1 MSEPAW
7 ARQRPARCSLQRVS
21 RVWRPRRLALNH
33 DLPDSFLAP
42 RAFGPFRV
50 LHQIGVGVLGPVYRA
65 QGEADGALVAIK
77 ALRLDV
83 PPEQA
88 AEAATG
94 LAGLAEAWPR
104 QAALADMIAAGLEG
118 ETPWVAL
125 RHLESPTL
133 DTWLREGRRA
143 RTLYAL
149 EGITALAEAID
160 TAHARQIVH
169 GSLHP
174 RDVFVDPQGVTRVT
188 GFGIAQVLARVGIR
202 PPVRRPYTAPEAIE
216 SAALSPGADLFALGS
231 LAFEWLTG
239 RRPAGLGA
247 EAAEH
252 FEIATSPERLAHAR
266 TVLAA
271 MLAADPGHRPE
282 SAVAFARALTHALTD
297 GDDQPLAGP
306 EAAGDAPPED
316 ALRLFATQGTL
327 WEAPRAA
334 ESWRDDDLGTG
345 LRSVSDSGAELAPD
359 VELVELEVA
368 PFELGPFQPESESE
382 TENVPPRPAAEDTL
396 ISAPT
401 DDTVIHGG
409 GILGLNRLESRA
421 TAPETTVVEPATIVS
436 APFDTG
442 DTIRESVRRV
452 DLEPPDSFEPTIVTP
467 VSSEATI
474 VGRAP
479 VAVAEPPAEASAP
492 PAVVLMLT
500 LALGLAV
507 GGAGGYLLGQR
518 SSARE
523 RDQVLTAAPT
533 PLDEPRLAN
542 ETATPPAAA
551 PGEAPPIVRDGAP
564 PAAPAAPATP
574 RSRAAAASGE
584 LIVRSMPA
592 GAAVVIDNAW
602 RGRTPLTLRGLPFGT
617 HTVRVVEKGYVA
629 ETRRVSLDARV
640 PAATVSVQLERAAPE
655 RVAAK
660 PAPTPGAATGA
671 VFIASRPTGAQVFV
685 DGRLVGS
692 TPLLVSELAPG
703 TRAIRLEHTGHR
715 PWTTQVSIAAG
726 QRQRIAASLEEGSP

>member
-1 MSEPAW
+1 
-7 ARQRPARCSLQRVS
+7 VS
-21 RVWRPRRLALNH
+21 WVWRPRRLALNH

-88 AEAATG
+88 AEAA
-94 LAGLAEAWPR
+94 AGLAELAEVWPR

-143 RTLYAL
+143 RTQYAL

-202 PPVRRPYTAPEAIE
+202 PPVRRPYTAPEAVE
-216 SAALSPGADLFALGS
+216 SAALSNGSDLFALGA

-239 RRPAGLGA
+239 RRPAGLGV

-297 GDDQPLAGP
+297 GDDQDLAGP
-306 EAAGDAPPED
+306 VVAGDAPPED

-334 ESWRDDDLGTG
+334 ETWRDDDLGTG
-345 LRSVSDSGAELAPD
+345 LRSVSETGAELAPD
-359 VELVELEVA
+359 VEVVELEVA
-368 PFELGPFQPESESE
+368 PFELGPFQPESDSEGERESE
-382 TENVPPRPAAEDTL
+382 PPRSASDDTL

-401 DDTVIHGG
+401 DDTVIHGS
-409 GILGLNRLESRA
+409 GILGLNRLESRT
-421 TAPETTVVEPATIVS
+421 TAPEAAVEPATIDS

-442 DTIRESVRRV
+442 DTIRERV
-452 DLEPPDSFEPTIVTP
+452 HRVEREPPDSFEPTIVAP
-467 VSSEATI
+467 VSSEPTI

-479 VAVAEPPAEASAP
+479 VAVAEPPAEVSAP

-507 GGAGGYLLGQR
+507 GGAGGYQLGQR

-523 RDQVLTAAPT
+523 RDQVVTAAPT

-542 ETATPPAAA
+542 DAATPPTAG
-551 PGEAPPIVRDGAP
+551 PGEAPPVVRDGAP
-564 PAAPAAPATP
+564 PAAPAAPAAP
-574 RSRAAAASGE
+574 RSRAAAPSGE

-617 HTVRVVEKGYVA
+617 HTVRVVDKGYVA

-671 VFIASRPTGAQVFV
+671 LFVASRPTGAQVFV

-703 TRAIRLEHTGHR
+703 RRAIRLEHTGHR
-715 PWTTQVSIAAG
+715 PWATQVSIAAG